1 MRHPA
6 PAHRAP
12 SDPLSDRWAFKPV
25 ALLLLLATLVASA
38 GLLAIL
44 ISPPFLAAGAGV
56 QKIQGRLNADGA
68 SFTGIPR
75 LPQRSTI
82 YASDGKTVLARI
94 YLDNRE
100 VVPLNRISPNVIKA
114 VLAIEDSQ
122 FYNHGAIDL
131 TSVIRAIGAN
141 IRSGSFTQGGST
153 ITQQLVKNTI
163 GTNTPTLERKFKEL
177 ALAERV
183 EQHYTKDQILEL
195 YLNDV
200 FLANNVYGIG
210 TAARFYFHESA
221 AKLTL
226 AQAALLAGLIQ
237 SPSYDDPVAH
247 PRHAYLRRN
256 DVLNRMIALGEQHDP
271 MGVSVKRG
279 EAAKNRPIILHT
291 GGNYLPTPPFL
302 VDYVRQEL
310 IDDPN
315 GWYGVL
321 GNTPQERENTLKE
334 GGLSIITTLNPNWQ
348 KAAQKAANQPWAI
361 APANPGYSPEPDVG
375 IVSLGTRTGAIK
387 TMLSGRDYQK
397 DQLNLVTTPHQPGSS
412 FKPYVLA
419 TAFEQGIPP
428 TATFSGAQG
437 PIAGCF
443 NQDGSVWNVTNA
455 EGTSLGMVNLYDA
468 TAYSINAVFA
478 RLAEQ
483 VGPQNVADMAHRLGI
498 TTPLPPV
505 CALGTGSVGI
515 TPLDQASGYQT
526 FANSGVHCTPYAV
539 SEIRRNNKVLYDQT
553 PDCNR
558 VLAAPIANLVN
569 KVLEG
574 PVTYGTA
581 AAVFSSG
588 WGKWPIRGKT
598 GTADSNKELW
608 FAGYTRQVTTAVW
621 VGSPH
626 IPYPMPNYWG
636 TSVFGGTIAAP
647 IWKAYMLQV
656 LQGMPARQFPPA
668 ALGQVPNVVGMD
680 QQTAISTL
688 KSAGYRAKINV
699 IQSYLP
705 QGQVLTQNPAGGTQS
720 VGGIT
725 VTLEVSNGVAQKVTI
740 PSVKGLSLASA
751 EAALSAINVTPVIS
765 YKQTSDP
772 TLDGI
777 VIGVTPDAGTQV
789 LEGTSATL
797 YVWQGPAQ
805 SPSPTPSPSPGGGG
819 GHGNGNGNGNGNG
832 H

>member
-25 ALLLLLATLVASA
+25 ALLILLATLVASA

-221 AKLTL
+221 AKLNL

-412 FKPYVLA
+412 FKPYILA

-626 IPYPMPNYWG
+626 TPYPMPNYWG